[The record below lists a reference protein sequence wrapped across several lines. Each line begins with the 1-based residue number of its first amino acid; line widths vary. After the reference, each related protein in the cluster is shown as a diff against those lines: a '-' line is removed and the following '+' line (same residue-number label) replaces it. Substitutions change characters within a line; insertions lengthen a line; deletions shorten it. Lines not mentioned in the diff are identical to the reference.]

1 MKYTKEIA
9 VGLSLVI
16 AAVIFILGVRYFEDL
31 PLFHGTYEL
40 NTTFD
45 DAGGL
50 ADGSAVLV
58 NGVRV
63 GAIDDVRLDAETNKV
78 LVRFHVEETVA
89 VPEGSYSN
97 LGGIAALGTVHMN
110 VNLGEPGNPRV
121 REGGFIPS
129 RANTGLL
136 ESMTARAPQLADDLQ
151 SFLVNANQTFE
162 EAEVL
167 FRQTNPNLQRTLSA
181 YRESGQALAEMIR
194 SERQNISELIS
205 SLREF
210 SGDMNRFS
218 SESSDTLSAAVQKFN
233 QSMTRLET
241 TLDKLDTST
250 DELNSILTKID
261 EGDGTL
267 AHLINDP
274 SAYHKLDSTVTI
286 LNSLLEEFKSDP
298 KKYLRHM
305 SLVRIF

>member
-16 AAVIFILGVRYFEDL
+16 AAVIFVLGVRYFEDL

-63 GAIDDVRLDAETNKV
+63 GAIDEVRLDTETNKV
-78 LVRFHVEETVA
+78 LVRFHVDETVS
-89 VPEGSYSN
+89 VSEGSYSS
-97 LGGIAALGTVHMN
+97 LGGIAALGTVHMS
-110 VNLGEPGNPRV
+110 VNPGEPGNPRI

-129 RANTGLL
+129 RTSANLL
-136 ESMTARAPQLADDLQ
+136 ESMSARAPELVDNLEA
-151 SFLVNANQTFE
+151 FLVNANQTFE

-167 FRQTNPNLQRTLSA
+167 FRQTNPNLQHTLAA
-181 YRESGQALAEMIR
+181 YRESGEALSEMIR
-194 SERQNISELIS
+194 AERQNISELIT

-218 SESSDTLSAAVQKFN
+218 SESTDTLSAAVQKFN
-233 QSMTRLET
+233 SSMSRLET

-267 AHLINDP
+267 AQLLNDP
-274 SAYHKLDSTVTI
+274 GAYQKLDSTVTI
-286 LNSLLEEFKSDP
+286 LNSLLEEFKNDP